1 MHLNFQQGGVM
12 KYILLIVAIAGML
25 GTASATSDSPDCCG
39 GSGICCLGGGCCAE

>member
-1 MHLNFQQGGVM
+1 M

-39 GSGICCLGGGCCAE
+39 GGGICCMGGGCCAE